1 MNSRIAITRCSLALA
16 ALTVLTPALA
26 TAQTPAQPSVI
37 VAQGEAVVKA
47 APDQAWATIAVETR
61 DAKAPEARR
70 LSAVAMTSVMAALK
84 TAGLP
89 ADAIKTI
96 GFSLNPDYE
105 YVNGRQRMR
114 GFVVSNQVQ
123 VRIDDVAKVADV
135 LDAVGGLALA
145 TSSTLTIANLR
156 FDLKNRAQFER
167 NALRSA
173 VEDAMDNAKAMAAGA
188 GVALGRISRIDQ
200 TGGFP
205 KFQEMQQP
213 MMAMRGAV
221 DSVSV
226 QTPISPSEIEIR
238 AAVMLTV
245 EIK

>member
-1 MNSRIAITRCSLALA
+1 MNIRSAATRLSLALV
-16 ALTVLTPALA
+16 ALTVITPAFVSA
-26 TAQTPAQPSVI
+26 QTTAQPPAI
-37 VAQGEAVVKA
+37 VAQGESVVKA
-47 APDQAWATIAVETR
+47 APDQAWATVAVETR
-61 DAKAPEARR
+61 DTKAPEARR
-70 LSAVAMTSVMAALK
+70 LAAVAMTSVMAALK

-89 ADAIKTI
+89 ADAIKTV

-105 YVNGRQRMR
+105 YVSGRQRMR
-114 GFVVSNQVQ
+114 GFIVSNQVQ

-167 NALRSA
+167 DALRLA
-173 VEDAMDNAKAMAAGA
+173 VEDAMANAKAMAAGA
-188 GVALGRISRIDQ
+188 AVTLGRIARIDQ
-200 TGGFP
+200 MGGSP

-213 MMAMRGAV
+213 MMAMAARDGGAV
-221 DSVSV
+221 S
-226 QTPISPSEIEIR
+226 TPISPSEIEIR
-238 AAVMLTV
+238 SAVMLTV

>member
-1 MNSRIAITRCSLALA
+1 MK
-16 ALTVLTPALA
+16 TVLFTALMA
-26 TAQTPAQPSVI
+26 FLPVLAHAQAQPPAI

-47 APDQAWATIAVETR
+47 APDQAWATVAVETR

-114 GFVVSNQVQ
+114 GFVVNNQVQ
-123 VRIDDVAKVADV
+123 VRIDDVTKVADV

-145 TSSTLTIANLR
+145 DTSNLTIANLR
-156 FDLKNRAQFER
+156 FDLKDRAQLER
-167 NALRSA
+167 TALRQA
-173 VEDAMDNAKAMAAGA
+173 VEDAMDNVKAMAAGA

-200 TGGFP
+200 MGGSP
-205 KFQEMQQP
+205 KFQEMPQP
-213 MMAMRGAV
+213 MMAMRGA
-221 DSVSV
+221 DSSAV

-238 AAVMLTV
+238 SAVMLTV